1 MKKKKYLDKKTL
13 ANIYETNSLLNMPSI
28 SKNEIGGLVKTFPL
42 YTRLPRSYWKDIKI
56 AELETPEGKKVYSEL
71 LGIFRK
77 QYSSAALARD

>member
-1 MKKKKYLDKKTL
+1 
-13 ANIYETNSLLNMPSI
+13 
-28 SKNEIGGLVKTFPL
+28 
-42 YTRLPRSYWKDIKI
+42 LPRSYWKDIKI